1 MRRISVVLVLVLVL
15 ILAAASWPAA
25 SGRVHSSAV
34 TRAAAAGSL
43 EADFNNDGFADLA
56 VSAPFE
62 GIGGIVAGG
71 AVSVL
76 YGTPTGLSGGG
87 SQLFTQDSPGVGGA
101 AEDGDAFG
109 RALATGDFNHDGF
122 ADLAIG
128 APGEGVGGVVGA
140 GAVNV
145 LYGSAGRLTGVGSQ
159 LFTQDSPG
167 VGGAAEDGD
176 AFGLMLAAGDFN
188 NDGNDDLA
196 VGAPLED
203 VGSSIEGGAVNVLY
217 GSAGRLTGVGS
228 QLFTQD
234 SPGVVGVA
242 ESGDFFGLALAA
254 GDFNHDAF
262 DDLAVGAPDED
273 VGSLS
278 EAGAVNVLYG
288 SAGLL
293 TGVGSQLFTQ
303 DSPGVAGTAASGD
316 FLGDALAAGDFNN
329 DTFAD
334 LAVGVPLEEVG
345 SARDAG
351 AVNVLPGSA
360 GRLTGVG
367 SQYFTQ
373 DSPGVGSA
381 AEIIDLFG
389 DTLAAGDFNNDTFAD
404 LAVGAANEAVG
415 AIQGSGAVN
424 VLLGSAGMLTGVGSQ
439 LFTQDSPG
447 IGDAAEEGD
456 TFGFALTAADY
467 DNDTFADLA
476 VGVPF
481 EDAASITDAGA
492 LNVLY
497 GSAGLL
503 TGIGSQL
510 FTQGAAI
517 GGTPEAFDAFG
528 WALAGSGPQSA
539 ITSPATPASP
549 SRTQR
554 TAPHR

>member
-1 MRRISVVLVLVLVL
+1 VVVEMRRISVVLVLVL
-15 ILAAASWPAA
+15 AAAVWPAT
-25 SGRVHSSAV
+25 SGLAHSSAV
-34 TRAAAAGSL
+34 TQAAAAGSL

-56 VSAPFE
+56 VGAPFE
-62 GIGGIVAGG
+62 SVGGIVAGG

-76 YGTPTGLSGGG
+76 YGTPTGLAGGG

-101 AEDGDAFG
+101 AEEGDAFG
-109 RALATGDFNHDGF
+109 RALATGDFNNDGF

-128 APGEGVGGVVGA
+128 APGEGVGGIAGG

-145 LYGSAGRLTGVGSQ
+145 LYGSAGQLTGVGSQ

-188 NDGNDDLA
+188 HDGNDDLA

-203 VGSSIEGGAVNVLY
+203 VGSIIEGGAVNVLY

-228 QLFTQD
+228 QLFTQN
-234 SPGVVGVA
+234 SPGVLGAA

-254 GDFNHDAF
+254 GDFNQDTF
-262 DDLAVGAPDED
+262 DDLAIGAPDED

-288 SAGLL
+288 SAGQL
-293 TGVGSQLFTQ
+293 TAEGSQLFTQ
-303 DSPGVAGTAASGD
+303 NSPGVVGAAASGD

-334 LAVGVPLEEVG
+334 LAIGVPLEEVG
-345 SARDAG
+345 GARDAG
-351 AVNVLPGSA
+351 AVNVLPGST
-360 GRLTGVG
+360 GKLTGAG

-373 DSPGVGSA
+373 DGPGVGGT

-415 AIQGSGAVN
+415 ASQGSGAVN
-424 VLLGSAGMLTGVGSQ
+424 VLLGSAGLLTGVGSQ

-447 IGDAAEEGD
+447 VGGAAEDGDA
-456 TFGFALTAADY
+456 FGFALTAADF
-467 DNDTFADLA
+467 DNDAFADLA
-476 VGVPF
+476 VGAPF
-481 EDAASITDAGA
+481 EDVASAVDAGA
-492 LNVLY
+492 VNVLY

-503 TGIGSQL
+503 TGAGSQL
-510 FTQGAAI
+510 FTQGAGI
-517 GGTPEAFDAFG
+517 GGTPESFDAFG

-539 ITSPATPASP
+539 TASPASH
-549 SRTQR
+549 SGDQR
-554 TAPHR
+554 TAPRR